1 MDETPLPHEL
11 PGTLPGGF
19 INQVVR
25 VGDTVRRSPAPTA
38 QRAAF
43 TRELLELFEER
54 GWGGAPRY
62 RGVDE
67 QGREVLEY
75 VEGETDLPLS
85 DARLARVAE
94 LVREFH
100 DLTAGSS
107 LAGAHEV
114 VCHNDLSPRNTVYA
128 DGLPGLP
135 VALIDWD
142 LAAPGDRIHDVAHLA
157 WQYLDLGPRVSDVGD
172 AARRITLVCDAYG
185 LDDRDGIVRTI
196 LWWQDRCRRGIDK
209 AADLGDPAMTA
220 LRERGVV
227 DDVHAA
233 YVWVSAHAFELAA
246 KL

>member
-1 MDETPLPHEL
+1 MKETPLPGEL
-11 PGTLPGGF
+11 SGGF

-25 VGDTVRRSPAPTA
+25 VGDTVRRSRPVSG

-43 TRELLELFEER
+43 TRELLRLFEER

-75 VEGETDLPLS
+75 VEGQVALPVS
-85 DARLARVAE
+85 DARLARVAG

-100 DLTAGSS
+100 DLTAGSP
-107 LAGAHEV
+107 LADGREV
-114 VCHNDLSPRNTVYA
+114 VCHNDLSPGNTVCA
-128 DGLPGLP
+128 DDADGLP

-142 LAAPGDRIHDVAHLA
+142 LAAPGDRIHDVAHVC
-157 WQYLDLGPRVSDVGD
+157 WQYLDLGPRVPDVAD

-196 LWWQDRCRRGIDK
+196 LWWQDRCWRGIDES
-209 AADLGDPAMTA
+209 ADQGDPAMAA

-227 DDVHAA
+227 DDVRAA
-233 YVWVSAHAFELAA
+233 YTWVSAHAFELAA

>member
-1 MDETPLPHEL
+1 MTRRGPGIVEGMDETP
-11 PGTLPGGF
+11 LPGGF

-25 VGDTVRRSPAPTA
+25 VGDTVRRSGPSARRTA
-38 QRAAF
+38 Y
-43 TRELLELFEER
+43 TRELLELFEAR

-75 VEGETDLPLS
+75 VEGQVSLPLS

-100 DLTAGSS
+100 DLTAGSA
-107 LAGAHEV
+107 LAEGREV
-114 VCHNDLSPRNTVYA
+114 VCHNDLSPKNTVYA
-128 DGLPGLP
+128 DGLP

-142 LAAPGDRIHDVAHLA
+142 LAAPGDRIHDVAHVC
-157 WQYLDLGPRVSDVGD
+157 WQYLDLGPRVPDVAE

-196 LWWQDRCRRGIDK
+196 LWWQDRCWRGIDES
-209 AADLGDPAMTA
+209 ADRGDPAMAA

-227 DDVHAA
+227 DDVRAA
-233 YVWVSAHAFELAA
+233 YTWVSSHAFELAA

>member
-1 MDETPLPHEL
+1 MDETP
-11 PGTLPGGF
+11 LPGGF

-25 VGDTVRRSPAPTA
+25 VGDTVRRSRDASD
-38 QRAAF
+38 QRAAY
-43 TRELLELFEER
+43 TRELLGLFEER
-54 GWGGAPRY
+54 GWGGAPRF

-67 QGREVLEY
+67 QGREVLGHID
-75 VEGETDLPLS
+75 GEVDLPLS
-85 DARLARVAE
+85 DARLVRVSR

-100 DLTAGSS
+100 DLTVGSS

-128 DGLPGLP
+128 DGLP

-142 LAAPGDRIHDVAHLA
+142 LAAPGERVHDVAHLC
-157 WQYLDLGPRVSDVGD
+157 WQFLDLGPRVPDAGD
-172 AARRITLVCDAYG
+172 AARRITLVCDSYG

-196 LWWQDRCRRGIDK
+196 LWWQDRTWRGI
-209 AADLGDPAMTA
+209 AESADRGDPAMVA

-227 DDVHAA
+227 DEVRAA
-233 YVWVSAHAFELAA
+233 YTWVSAHAFELAS

>member
-1 MDETPLPHEL
+1 MDETP
-11 PGTLPGGF
+11 LPGGF

-25 VGDTVRRSPAPTA
+25 VGDTVRRSSELPAQQTA
-38 QRAAF
+38 Y
-43 TRELLELFEER
+43 TRKLLGLFEER

-67 QGREVLEY
+67 QGQEVLGHI
-75 VEGETDLPLS
+75 EGEVGLPVS
-85 DARLARVAE
+85 DARLARVAR

-100 DLTAGSS
+100 DLTAGSP
-107 LAGAHEV
+107 LADGREV

-128 DGLPGLP
+128 DGLP
-135 VALIDWD
+135 VALVDWD
-142 LAAPGDRIHDVAHLA
+142 LAAPGDRIHDVAHVC
-157 WQYLDLGPRVSDVGD
+157 WQFLDLGPRVPDVAD

-196 LWWQDRCRRGIDK
+196 LWWQDRCWRGIDE
-209 AADLGDPAMTA
+209 AADRGGPAMTA

-227 DDVHAA
+227 DEVRAA
-233 YVWVSAHAFELAA
+233 YTWVSAHAFELAA

>member
-1 MDETPLPHEL
+1 MEETPLS
-11 PGTLPGGF
+11 GGF
-19 INQVVR
+19 VNQVVR
-25 VGDTVRRSPAPTA
+25 VGDTVRRSSTSSA
-38 QRAAF
+38 RHAAY
-43 TRELLELFEER
+43 TRELLGLFAER

-67 QGREVLEY
+67 QGREVLGHI
-75 VEGETDLPLS
+75 EGEVDLPVS
-85 DARLARVAE
+85 DARLARVAA

-100 DLTAGSS
+100 DLTAGSP
-107 LAGAHEV
+107 LADGREV

-128 DGLPGLP
+128 DGLP

-142 LAAPGDRIHDVAHLA
+142 LAAPGDRIHDVAHIC
-157 WQYLDLGPRVSDVGD
+157 WRYLDLGPRIPDVAD

-196 LWWQDRCRRGIDK
+196 LWWQDRCARDIDE

-227 DDVHAA
+227 DDVRAA
-233 YVWVSAHAFELAA
+233 YTWVSAHAFELAA